1 MNVAVFCASSS
12 RIDAVYM
19 ECARE
24 LGRLL
29 GEGGHQL
36 VYGGTNQGLMKEV
49 ADATTANGGRVIGI
63 IPECIYSRG
72 VAAEGVDEL
81 IVAPDMKE
89 RKHLLRERADA
100 FIALPGGWGTLEEI
114 SEVISL
120 KQLRQLD
127 KPVVFLNV
135 AGFYDGFFGFMEQAK
150 REGFISERYIGILKV
165 VKTPAE
171 ALFEISHYTPFDCGQ
186 KY

>member
-1 MNVAVFCASSS
+1 MNIAVFCASSH

-19 ECARE
+19 ENARE
-24 LGRLL
+24 LGRLI
-29 GEGGHQL
+29 GIGRHRL

-49 ADATTANGGRVIGI
+49 ADATMTHGGKVTGI
-63 IPECIYSRG
+63 IPECIYARG
-72 VAAEGVDEL
+72 VAAERIGEL

-114 SEVISL
+114 SEVITL
-120 KQLRQLD
+120 KQLGLLN
-127 KPVVFLNV
+127 KPVIFLNV
-135 AGFYDGFFGFMEQAK
+135 AGFYDAFFNFMEQAK
-150 REGFISERYIGILKV
+150 QEGFISARYTGILKV

-171 ALFEISHYTPFDCGQ
+171 ALYEILHYIPFDGGQ